1 MNKEKMQEILKARAE
16 LFDKLKASMPT
27 SEDYEEQMSLSNDYI
42 KSSDKEGFLK
52 SRKGQ
57 RFVTLT
63 CLIGNCNVTE
73 ALKWIRE
80 KNGVFDPVYL
90 GAYD

>member
-1 MNKEKMQEILKARAE
+1 MNLEKTRKILKSYAE
-16 LFDKLKASMPT
+16 QLDKVKAPMPT

-63 CLIGNCNVTE
+63 CLVGNCDVTE

-80 KNGVFDPVYL
+80 HDGIFDPAYL

>member
-1 MNKEKMQEILKARAE
+1 MNKEKVQEILKARAE
-16 LFDKLKASMPT
+16 QFDKYKALAVTPQQV
-27 SEDYEEQMSLSNDYI
+27 EEQISLSNDYI
-42 KSSDKEGFLK
+42 KSSNKEEFLK

-57 RFVTLT
+57 KFVTLT
-63 CLIGNCNVTE
+63 CIVGNCSVIE

-80 KNGVFDPVYL
+80 KNGIFDPVYL